1 MTRAELIS
9 NMADKAE
16 ITKVAAAKALAA
28 FEETVAA
35 ELKKNGKMS
44 LVGFGTFSV
53 IKRKAREGRNPQT
66 GKPIKIPAKNVI
78 KFRVGKSLAEM
89 AK

>member
-1 MTRAELIS
+1 MTRAELVA
-9 NMADKAE
+9 NMAEGAE

-35 ELKKNGKMS
+35 ELKLNGRMS

-53 IKRKAREGRNPQT
+53 LKRKAREGRNPQT
-66 GKPIKIPAKNVI
+66 GKPLKIPAKNVV
-78 KFRVGKSLAEM
+78 KFKVGKALADA